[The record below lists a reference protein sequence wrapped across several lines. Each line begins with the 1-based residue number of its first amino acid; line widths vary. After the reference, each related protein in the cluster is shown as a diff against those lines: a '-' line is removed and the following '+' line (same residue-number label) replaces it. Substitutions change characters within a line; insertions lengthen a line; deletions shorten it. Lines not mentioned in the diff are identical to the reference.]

1 MIAAPTVQYP
11 VPPDLVRAL
20 RDAAEVIV
28 ASFAAMLAEIG
39 RALGSLERPGPRSD
53 LGDPCGDG
61 VMSA

>member
-20 RDAAEVIV
+20 SEACEVIV
-28 ASFAAMLAEIG
+28 RSFPAMLAELG
-39 RALGSLERPGPRSD
+39 RALGAMEAPGARSD

-61 VMSA
+61 VMSR